1 MELFL
6 SGVCP
11 DGEVIAAGKFDI
23 QDMHSMVAQI
33 LQGCR
38 QSAWKFRVSDP
49 EHEVSRKLR
58 KIHLTSISCIQAKID
73 SAQRYTKVHKRS
85 LQSQNL
91 RKMACNEFVM
101 LASC

>member
-33 LQGCR
+33 FQECR
-38 QSAWKFRVSDP
+38 QSAWKLV
-49 EHEVSRKLR
+49 V
-58 KIHLTSISCIQAKID
+58 
-73 SAQRYTKVHKRS
+73 
-85 LQSQNL
+85 N
-91 RKMACNEFVM
+91 
-101 LASC
+101 